1 MCGIQGLLVRLVL
14 EIKVPSSLMGIV
26 KRHPPRPGAAE
37 GDTFV
42 KEIYMYKGNFHL
54 QREKSSVF
62 RACLLFSVA
71 FSSK

>member
-37 GDTFV
+37 GDTFTN
-42 KEIYMYKGNFHL
+42 GNFLYTCKFPL